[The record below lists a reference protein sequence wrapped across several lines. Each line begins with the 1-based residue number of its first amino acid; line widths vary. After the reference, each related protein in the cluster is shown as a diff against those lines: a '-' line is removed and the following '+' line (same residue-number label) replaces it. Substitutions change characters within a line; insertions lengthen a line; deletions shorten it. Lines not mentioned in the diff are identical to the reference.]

1 MGDRS
6 RVQVNPRQH
15 SDVKPPQSIADT
27 SDLGTSEYTK
37 SPTKNSS
44 NGTLSTHATVDLDS
58 PRGSNSV
65 GAAASTCIKSPT
77 TAPPSTGPAWRRTLR
92 REDAAPNSSLL
103 SAAIPTVVSGAI
115 KKPFPM
121 PKTIVAPRN
130 HIQETPVAVISMLR
144 AVPIAEA
151 PKPICRTR
159 RAFPSSTQRPA
170 IGAVTTDAIDA
181 GARAAPAQNAV
192 CPITDWM

>member
-1 MGDRS
+1 MIRRPPRSTHCISSAASDVYKRQHPPLPVAPNPRALRPEDAESHVGDRS
-6 RVQVNPRQH
+6 RAQVKPWQH
-15 SDVKPPQSIADT
+15 SDVKPSQSIADT

-115 KKPFPM
+115 KKPFPT

-130 HIQETPVAVISMLR
+130 HIQETLSLIH
-144 AVPIAEA
+144 I
-151 PKPICRTR
+151 
-159 RAFPSSTQRPA
+159 
-170 IGAVTTDAIDA
+170 
-181 GARAAPAQNAV
+181 
-192 CPITDWM
+192 